1 MGEVTIQ
8 GLVEGGKATS
18 GPPFGPALGPLGVN
32 INAIIAEINEK
43 TKQFAGIKIPV
54 KVHVDNT
61 TKSFKVE
68 IGMPTTSAL
77 LLKEL
82 GIQTGAKAK
91 GEIVGNITME
101 KVKAI
106 AKSKEGKLY
115 GNTNGSRV
123 NQILG
128 TCKSM
133 GITCD
138 GEDPREVIRKIISGE
153 IKI

>member
-1 MGEVTIQ
+1 MSETTIA

-32 INAIIAEINEK
+32 INAIINDINEK

-54 KVHVDNT
+54 KVHIDTN
-61 TKSFKVE
+61 TKSYRIE
-68 IGMPTTSAL
+68 IGTPTTSAM

-82 GIQTGAKAK
+82 GISAGAKAK
-91 GEIVGNITME
+91 GEVVGNITLE
-101 KVKAI
+101 QLKSI
-106 AKSKEGKLY
+106 AKAKEYSIY
-115 GNTNGSRV
+115 GNTAKERI

-133 GITCD
+133 GITCE
-138 GEDPREVIRKIISGE
+138 GMDPREAIKKIKSGE
-153 IKI
+153 LKV

>member
-1 MGEVTIQ
+1 MSEVTIA

-32 INAIIAEINEK
+32 INAIIAEINKK
-43 TKQFAGIKIPV
+43 TEPFAGIKIPV
-54 KVHVDNT
+54 KVFVDSS
-61 TKSFKVE
+61 TKEYRVE
-68 IGMPTTSAL
+68 VGSPTTSAM

-82 GIQTGAKAK
+82 KLPAGAKAK
-91 GEIVGNITME
+91 GEVVGNITIE
-101 KVKAI
+101 QLKTI
-106 AKSKEGKLY
+106 AKAKEAKLY
-115 GNTNGSRV
+115 GNSMGERV

-133 GITCD
+133 GITCE
-138 GEDPREVIRKIISGE
+138 GEDPRVTIKKIKAGE